1 MESKT
6 PLWMTIIILIFLL
19 PVFSFPLLLGN
30 IPAGDDGAKLFVWL
44 YPFYMILSAWL
55 AWSAFPRRSY
65 ISWILL
71 ILMGLSTAAV
81 WTLVLHPMD
90 VVM

>member
-1 MESKT
+1 
-6 PLWMTIIILIFLL
+6 
-19 PVFSFPLLLGN
+19 
-30 IPAGDDGAKLFVWL
+30 
-44 YPFYMILSAWL
+44 MILSAWL